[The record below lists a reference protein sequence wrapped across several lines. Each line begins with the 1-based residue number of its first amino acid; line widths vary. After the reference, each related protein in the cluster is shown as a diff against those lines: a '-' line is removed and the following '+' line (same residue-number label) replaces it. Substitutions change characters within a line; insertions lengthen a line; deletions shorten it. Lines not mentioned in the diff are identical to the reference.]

1 MIDAFYIIPS
11 RVIDRTQDI
20 DFRKLEKGQII
31 TTSLKVKKHHYP
43 FNPKLPY
50 VIECTKGNLIINLIY
65 FSVKGNFLRNKFP
78 ENKEFIVSGKVSFYK
93 SNISIAHPDY
103 IEEIEN
109 EDKLRSFE
117 NIYPLTRGIHLK
129 DLRKI
134 FDFGKIYIEKY
145 EEWISIQIIDKF
157 NFHNFHNSIIKLH
170 FPENQDDVEKKELFR
185 KRLAADELIS
195 NYFAIR
201 YLKEKTKKKED
212 NLDLDFSSQNQLIL
226 NLPFK
231 LTEKQKTIINEINS
245 LNNSHYRE
253 TILLQGDV
261 GSGKTIVSLL
271 TAIPFILKGYQVAY
285 MAPTEILASQIYEN
299 IINLIQLNKI
309 NPVLLTGSTKNKDE
323 IYQKISNKE
332 FDFIV
337 GTHAIFQE
345 NLIFN
350 QLKYVI
356 IDEQHRFGVRQR
368 LILGEKGINTNI
380 LLMSATPIPR
390 TLALAQ
396 YGEIEQV
403 VLNERPAFQRPIITK
418 VSNSKKIKDLIIYLK
433 KSISDKNQIYW
444 ICPLVE
450 ESENHEYKDV
460 ESRFKSLQKVFGSK
474 VGLLHGKMKATYK
487 ENIIN
492 EFKSGKIGILVATTV
507 IEVGIDNK
515 NANTVVIE
523 NSEKFGLSQLHQLR
537 GRVGRGNEQGYCFAI
552 YGENITDTSKERL
565 KVFKNNLDGFKLAEK
580 DLEIRG
586 TGDVLGYRQS
596 GDSLFKF
603 VNTAQDQELII
614 ECFDYVKEVISSKKF
629 EDKEFQQKIYQLL
642 LFFKQHEA
650 IKLLFSYFFFA
661 LGNAFLIV
669 GAVGAT
675 KPAEIIYLIAWST
688 DIDSLVHL
696 DRGTNIRKPVVG
708 LGVEGIKTFIIFL
721 FFLIAI
727 SPLVSL
733 VRKARA

>member
-129 DLRKI
+129 DLKKI

-170 FPENQDDVEKKELFR
+170 FPDNQDDVEKKELFR

-403 VLNERPAFQRPIITK
+403 VLNEKPAFQRPIITK

-474 VGLLHGKMKATYK
+474 VGLLHGKMKATDK

-596 GDSLFKF
+596 GDSLFRF

-629 EDKEFQQKIYQLL
+629 ENKEFQQKIYQLL
-642 LFFKQHEA
+642 LFFKQQEA
-650 IKLLFSYFFFA
+650 IKLLFS
-661 LGNAFLIV
+661 
-669 GAVGAT
+669 
-675 KPAEIIYLIAWST
+675 
-688 DIDSLVHL
+688 
-696 DRGTNIRKPVVG
+696 
-708 LGVEGIKTFIIFL
+708 
-721 FFLIAI
+721 
-727 SPLVSL
+727 
-733 VRKARA
+733 

>member
-1 MIDAFYIIPS
+1 MIDAFYILPS

-134 FDFGKIYIEKY
+134 FDFGRIYIEKY
-145 EEWISIQIIDKF
+145 EEWISKQIIDKF

-403 VLNERPAFQRPIITK
+403 VLNEKPAFQRPIITK

-474 VGLLHGKMKATYK
+474 VGLLHGKMKATDK

-642 LFFKQHEA
+642 LFFKQQEA
-650 IKLLFSYFFFA
+650 IKLLFS
-661 LGNAFLIV
+661 
-669 GAVGAT
+669 
-675 KPAEIIYLIAWST
+675 
-688 DIDSLVHL
+688 
-696 DRGTNIRKPVVG
+696 
-708 LGVEGIKTFIIFL
+708 
-721 FFLIAI
+721 
-727 SPLVSL
+727 
-733 VRKARA
+733 

>member
-129 DLRKI
+129 DLKKI

-299 IINLIQLNKI
+299 IINLIQLNEI

-403 VLNERPAFQRPIITK
+403 VLNEKPAFQRPIITK

-474 VGLLHGKMKATYK
+474 VGLLHGKMKAIDK
-487 ENIIN
+487 EKIIN

-596 GDSLFKF
+596 GDSLFRF

-642 LFFKQHEA
+642 LFFKQQEA
-650 IKLLFSYFFFA
+650 IKLLFS
-661 LGNAFLIV
+661 
-669 GAVGAT
+669 
-675 KPAEIIYLIAWST
+675 
-688 DIDSLVHL
+688 
-696 DRGTNIRKPVVG
+696 
-708 LGVEGIKTFIIFL
+708 
-721 FFLIAI
+721 
-727 SPLVSL
+727 
-733 VRKARA
+733 

>member
-31 TTSLKVKKHHYP
+31 TTSIKVKKHHYP

-93 SNISIAHPDY
+93 SNIGIAHPDY
-103 IEEIEN
+103 IEELEN

-403 VLNERPAFQRPIITK
+403 VLNEKPAFQRPIITK

-474 VGLLHGKMKATYK
+474 VGLLHGKMKAIDK
-487 ENIIN
+487 EKIIN

-596 GDSLFKF
+596 GDSLFRF

-650 IKLLFSYFFFA
+650 IKLLFS
-661 LGNAFLIV
+661 
-669 GAVGAT
+669 
-675 KPAEIIYLIAWST
+675 
-688 DIDSLVHL
+688 
-696 DRGTNIRKPVVG
+696 
-708 LGVEGIKTFIIFL
+708 
-721 FFLIAI
+721 
-727 SPLVSL
+727 
-733 VRKARA
+733 

>member
-129 DLRKI
+129 DLKKI

-299 IINLIQLNKI
+299 IINLIQLNEI

-403 VLNERPAFQRPIITK
+403 VLNERPAFQKPIITK

-474 VGLLHGKMKATYK
+474 VGLLHGKMKATDK

-492 EFKSGKIGILVATTV
+492 EFKLGKIGILVATTV

-642 LFFKQHEA
+642 LFFKQQEA
-650 IKLLFSYFFFA
+650 IKLLFS
-661 LGNAFLIV
+661 
-669 GAVGAT
+669 
-675 KPAEIIYLIAWST
+675 
-688 DIDSLVHL
+688 
-696 DRGTNIRKPVVG
+696 
-708 LGVEGIKTFIIFL
+708 
-721 FFLIAI
+721 
-727 SPLVSL
+727 
-733 VRKARA
+733 

>member
-1 MIDAFYIIPS
+1 MNENNFKFLYQNVDKLKGIGPKKASYLRNLGINSVIDAFYIIPS

-31 TTSLKVKKHHYP
+31 TTSLKVKKHKYP
-43 FNPKLPY
+43 FNSKLPY

-65 FSVKGNFLRNKFP
+65 FSIKGNFLRNKFP

-129 DLRKI
+129 DLKKI

-145 EEWISIQIIDKF
+145 KEWISRPIIDKF
-157 NFHNFHNSIIKLH
+157 NFHSFHNSILKLH
-170 FPENQDDVEKKELFR
+170 FPENKDDVEKKELFR

-212 NLDLDFSSQNQLIL
+212 NLDLDFSSQNQLIS

-231 LTEKQKTIINEINS
+231 LTEKQKTIISEINS

-299 IINLIQLNKI
+299 IINLIQLKKI

-345 NLIFN
+345 SLSFN

-403 VLNERPAFQRPIITK
+403 ILNERPAFQKPIITK
-418 VSNSKKIKDLIIYLK
+418 VSNSEKIKDLIIYLK

-474 VGLLHGKMKATYK
+474 VGLLHGKMKSTDK

-552 YGENITDTSKERL
+552 YGENITDTSIERL
-565 KVFKNNLDGFKLAEK
+565 KVFKDNLDGFKLAEK

-596 GDSLFKF
+596 GDSLFRF
-603 VNTAQDQELII
+603 VDTAQDQELII
-614 ECFDYVKEVISSKKF
+614 ECFNYVKEVISSKKF

-642 LFFKQHEA
+642 LFFKQQEA
-650 IKLLFSYFFFA
+650 IKLLFS
-661 LGNAFLIV
+661 
-669 GAVGAT
+669 
-675 KPAEIIYLIAWST
+675 
-688 DIDSLVHL
+688 
-696 DRGTNIRKPVVG
+696 
-708 LGVEGIKTFIIFL
+708 
-721 FFLIAI
+721 
-727 SPLVSL
+727 
-733 VRKARA
+733 

>member
-129 DLRKI
+129 DLKKI

-403 VLNERPAFQRPIITK
+403 VLNERPAFQKPIITK

-474 VGLLHGKMKATYK
+474 VGLLHGKMKAIDK

-492 EFKSGKIGILVATTV
+492 EFKLGKIGILVATTV

-596 GDSLFKF
+596 GDSLFRF

-642 LFFKQHEA
+642 LFFKQQEA
-650 IKLLFSYFFFA
+650 IKLLFS
-661 LGNAFLIV
+661 
-669 GAVGAT
+669 
-675 KPAEIIYLIAWST
+675 
-688 DIDSLVHL
+688 
-696 DRGTNIRKPVVG
+696 
-708 LGVEGIKTFIIFL
+708 
-721 FFLIAI
+721 
-727 SPLVSL
+727 
-733 VRKARA
+733 